1 MVNTSDRWPWPF
13 LRIAH
18 RGAPARARENSLDG
32 FMLATTLGAD
42 MVETDLRLS
51 ADGVIVLT
59 HDDRLVR
66 PGERGRPRPVVSIA
80 RTPLAALRRLTGD
93 AVPTLDEALALR
105 HHGAPLVF
113 NLDLKAPH
121 LAGALVRTLRRAG
134 RHGGIV
140 LTGNAPRTFASV
152 RSAEPWV
159 QAALTRSVRYRNAP
173 ARTSTF
179 SVLIARG
186 PRLGP
191 RLVRAARAAGVTALT
206 LEHTL
211 VTAETVR
218 ACHQASL
225 RVLVWTVD
233 EPARMRALRA
243 AGVDG
248 ITTNRIDLLVALG

>member
-1 MVNTSDRWPWPF
+1 MTGTGDRWPWPF

-18 RGAPARARENSLDG
+18 RGVPARARENSLDG
-32 FMLATTLGAD
+32 FVLAMTLGAD

-51 ADGVIVLT
+51 LDGAIVLA

-80 RTPLAALRRLTGD
+80 RTPLAALRRLAGD

-113 NLDLKAPH
+113 NLDVKVPR
-121 LAGALVRTLRRAG
+121 LAGALIRALRRAG

-140 LTGNAPRTFASV
+140 LTGNTPRTFASV

-159 QAALTRSVRYRNAP
+159 QAALTRSARYRNAP
-173 ARTSTF
+173 ARALAR
-179 SVLIARG
+179 SVLIPKG
-186 PRLGP
+186 TLLGP
-191 RLVRAARAAGVTALT
+191 RLIRAARMAGVTALT

-211 VTAETVR
+211 VTPETVR
-218 ACHQASL
+218 TCHEAGL
-225 RVLVWTVD
+225 HVLVWTVD
-233 EPARMRALRA
+233 DPSRMRALRA

-248 ITTNRIDLLVALG
+248 ITTNRVDLLVALG

>member
-1 MVNTSDRWPWPF
+1 MTDTTDRWPWPF

-18 RGAPARARENSLDG
+18 RGAPAQARENSLDG
-32 FMLATTLGAD
+32 FVLAMALGAD

-51 ADGVIVLT
+51 LDGAIVLA
-59 HDDRLVR
+59 HDDRLVL

-80 RTPLAALRRLTGD
+80 RTPLAVLRRLAD
-93 AVPTLDEALALR
+93 DVPILDEALALR
-105 HHGAPLVF
+105 HHGAPLAF
-113 NLDLKAPH
+113 NLDLKVSR
-121 LAGALVRTLRRAG
+121 LADGLVRSLRRAD

-159 QAALTRSVRYRNAP
+159 QAALTRSARYRNAP
-173 ARTSTF
+173 ARRSTF

-186 PRLGP
+186 PQLGP
-191 RLVRAARAAGVTALT
+191 RLVHAARAAGVTALT
-206 LEHTL
+206 LEQTL
-211 VTAETVR
+211 ATPETVH
-218 ACHQASL
+218 ACHQAGL

-233 EPARMRALRA
+233 DPVRMHALRA

-248 ITTNRIDLLVALG
+248 ITTNRIDLLVTLQ

>member
-1 MVNTSDRWPWPF
+1 MTDTTDRWPWPF

-18 RGAPARARENSLDG
+18 RGAPAQARENSLDG
-32 FMLATTLGAD
+32 FVLAMALGAD

-51 ADGVIVLT
+51 LDGAIVLA
-59 HDDRLVR
+59 HDDRLVL

-80 RTPLAALRRLTGD
+80 RTPRTALRRLAD
-93 AVPTLDEALALR
+93 DVPTLDEALALR
-105 HHGAPLVF
+105 HHGAPLAF
-113 NLDLKAPH
+113 NLDLKVSH
-121 LAGALVRTLRRAG
+121 LAGALVQSLRCAG
-134 RHGGIV
+134 RHDGIV
-140 LTGNAPRTFASV
+140 LTGNAPGVFASV

-159 QAALTRSVRYRNAP
+159 QAALTRSARYRNAP
-173 ARTSTF
+173 ARTATF

-211 VTAETVR
+211 ATPETVR
-218 ACHQASL
+218 ACHQAGL

-248 ITTNRIDLLVALG
+248 ITTNRIDLLVTLQ